1 MRRAIHAPGAP
12 APVGPYSPGVV
23 APPFLFI
30 ASQGPLNPVTGEIV
44 GTDAATQARQVF
56 ANIEAICANAG
67 ASLGDVVRVQLYLV
81 DLDELDAVN
90 AVYRQSFPEP
100 FPARSILGV
109 RLPGVRVAAEATV
122 LLPNTLLSGSEARE
136 AP

>member
-1 MRRAIHAPGAP
+1 VRRAIHAPGAP
-12 APVGPYSPGVV
+12 APVGPYSPGLV
-23 APPFLFI
+23 APPFLFV
-30 ASQGPLNPVTGEIV
+30 ASQGPLDPATGAVV

-56 ANIEAICANAG
+56 ANIAAICADAG
-67 ASLGDVVRVQLYLV
+67 ASLGDVVRVQLYLA

-90 AVYRQSFPEP
+90 AVYRESFPEP

-122 LLPNTLLSGSEARE
+122 LLPGGPAAGSEA
-136 AP
+136 P